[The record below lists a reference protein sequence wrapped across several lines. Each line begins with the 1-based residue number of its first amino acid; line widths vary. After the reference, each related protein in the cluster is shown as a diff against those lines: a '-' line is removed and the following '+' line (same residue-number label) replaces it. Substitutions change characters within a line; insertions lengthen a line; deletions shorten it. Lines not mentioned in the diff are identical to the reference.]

1 MNIPRHKYIFAIAD
15 FVVLVVTFIITQYF
29 VFFNGEFSANY
40 WMASLESLWFFG
52 LVAAGF
58 LFIFQSNNL
67 YKHQIIVSHSAQIVA
82 ILKSLFYGCLGLI
95 ILSFVLKVPR
105 IYESRIYVVLFLIN
119 VVIFFMI
126 VRVFF
131 LRELYLRFGKTRLL
145 RRNLL
150 IIGAGK
156 SGKLL
161 ATKILFE
168 DAVGVRL
175 LGFIDDAEP
184 TGTKVI
190 QEYEVIGKVS
200 ELPDLVSAKAIKE
213 VIIAIDNIEYNRL
226 LEMMEICQQ
235 LNVTTKIASELF
247 NIIPKKME
255 TELYGNTPVV
265 DANVKL
271 DTKMSV
277 ALKRIFDFIIALTGL
292 IILSPFFL
300 LLALLIKLSSK
311 GPIFYTHERIG
322 FKGKPFQFY
331 KFRSMTQTK
340 GDDEDRKKLMVDF
353 IKNGKTQETSSTKI
367 INHARVTW
375 IGNLIRKFSLDEFP
389 QLINV
394 VKGEMSLVGPR
405 PCLPYEF
412 EQFEE
417 WQKKRHDVLPGC
429 TGVWQVFGRGEVSF
443 KDSVILDLY
452 YINNLSPWLDL
463 QLLIKTVPVLVFGKG
478 K

>member
-1 MNIPRHKYIFAIAD
+1 MNIPRHKYIYAVAD
-15 FVVLVVTFIITQYF
+15 FIVLMFAFIITQQF
-29 VFFNGEFSANY
+29 VFFNGGINGTDLIAILN
-40 WMASLESLWFFG
+40 SLWFFG

-67 YKHQIIVSHSAQIVA
+67 YKHHIIVSHSAQIVA
-82 ILKSLFYGCLGLI
+82 ILKSLFYGTLVLI
-95 ILSFVLKVPR
+95 VLSFTFKVPQ
-105 IYESRIYVVLFLIN
+105 IYESRVYVLFFLVN
-119 VVIFFMI
+119 VVVFFII
-126 VRVFF
+126 VRVIF

-156 SGKLL
+156 SGRLL
-161 ATKILFE
+161 ATKVLFE
-168 DAVGVRL
+168 DAIGVRL
-175 LGFIDDAEP
+175 FGFIDDAEP
-184 TGTKVI
+184 VGSRII
-190 QEYEVIGKVS
+190 QEYCVIGTVS
-200 ELPDLVSAKAIKE
+200 DLPALVVMHSIRE

-226 LEMMEICQQ
+226 VEIVEVCQG
-235 LNVTTKIASELF
+235 LNITTKVASELF
-247 NIIPKKME
+247 NIVPKKME

-271 DTKMSV
+271 DTKTSIV
-277 ALKRIFDFIIALTGL
+277 LKRIFDFVIALTGL
-292 IILSPFFL
+292 IIFSPFFL
-300 LLALLIKLSSK
+300 LLALIIKLSSK

-331 KFRSMTQTK
+331 KFRSMTQVK

-394 VKGEMSLVGPR
+394 VKGNMSLVGPR
-405 PCLPYEF
+405 PCLPYEY

-463 QLLIKTVPVLVFGKG
+463 QLLIKTIPVLVFGKG

>member
-1 MNIPRHKYIFAIAD
+1 MFA
-15 FVVLVVTFIITQYF
+15 FIITQQF
-29 VFFNGEFSANY
+29 VFFNGGINGTDLIAILN
-40 WMASLESLWFFG
+40 SLWFFG

-67 YKHQIIVSHSAQIVA
+67 YKHHIIVSHSAQIVA
-82 ILKSLFYGCLGLI
+82 ILKSLFYGTLVLI
-95 ILSFVLKVPR
+95 VLSFTFKVPQ
-105 IYESRIYVVLFLIN
+105 IYESRVYVLFFLVN
-119 VVIFFMI
+119 VVVFFII
-126 VRVFF
+126 VRVIF

-156 SGKLL
+156 SGRLL
-161 ATKILFE
+161 ATKVLFE
-168 DAVGVRL
+168 DAIGVRL
-175 LGFIDDAEP
+175 FGFIDDAEP
-184 TGTKVI
+184 VGSRII
-190 QEYEVIGKVS
+190 QEYCVIGTVS
-200 ELPDLVSAKAIKE
+200 DLPALVVMHSIRE

-226 LEMMEICQQ
+226 VEIVEVCQG
-235 LNVTTKIASELF
+235 LNITTKVASELF
-247 NIIPKKME
+247 NIVPKKME

-271 DTKMSV
+271 DTKTSIV
-277 ALKRIFDFIIALTGL
+277 LKRIFDFVIALTGL
-292 IILSPFFL
+292 IIFSPFFL
-300 LLALLIKLSSK
+300 LLALIIKLSSK

-331 KFRSMTQTK
+331 KFRSMTQVK

-394 VKGEMSLVGPR
+394 VKGNMSLVGPR
-405 PCLPYEF
+405 PCLPYEY

-463 QLLIKTVPVLVFGKG
+463 QLLIKTIPVLVFGKG